1 MYVFFILLL
10 GFNDSFIYYLANVA
24 PSLVLDP
31 ASSKVNVRIG
41 ESTSVGL
48 QYIDDGTVT
57 TKVTS
62 GGAAATLGNP
72 NSDGEFQVTVE
83 LNNITPIKV
92 R

>member
-62 GGAAATLGNP
+62 SADVDVTIVTSSAKLG
-72 NSDGEFQVTVE
+72 
-83 LNNITPIKV
+83 
-92 R
+92 